1 MTHNRFNISNF
12 NVSNNNE
19 IFNPLV
25 ERLIDMDISLYR
37 CNCIDYTKDDLR
49 MLRRSK
55 YYRTI
60 KRWNRNNTHMAYNND
75 QIVHNRYKNDNNI
88 ASKLNIIFDIS
99 YLTELYP
106 DVNISQFNY
115 LNQ

>member
-1 MTHNRFNISNF
+1 
-12 NVSNNNE
+12 
-19 IFNPLV
+19 
-25 ERLIDMDISLYR
+25 
-37 CNCIDYTKDDLR
+37 
-49 MLRRSK
+49 
-55 YYRTI
+55 
-60 KRWNRNNTHMAYNND
+60 MAYNND